1 MIVCGFRRQEMDS
14 SQTGSDGDNLFIALR
29 PFPHLYERYVHPV
42 TADASKALQRAD
54 LLTMRPFVMAIFDR
68 RVESC

>member
-1 MIVCGFRRQEMDS
+1 MDS
-14 SQTGSDGDNLFIALR
+14 DQTGSDRDSLIMALR
-29 PFPHLYERYVHPV
+29 PFPHLYERYVRPL

-68 RVESC
+68 HVKSP